1 MGRAKARLSAMKIEP
16 LGDSALIVRVVEN
29 FEKDPDGALD
39 AVLTALRHLEAGKI
53 PGVIELA
60 PAYTTIGVFYNP
72 LQIESVTSGQSPFDI
87 LETKIREALSTSSFE
102 NETSIEMRTVEV
114 PVCYG
119 EELGP
124 DLADVSRVTGLPE
137 TEVIRLHANANYR
150 VACVGF
156 IAGFTFLS
164 GLPPQL
170 ATPRR
175 ATPRQEVPAGAVG
188 IGGAQTG
195 IYPKKSP
202 GGWNIIGRTPLR
214 LFDVTKD
221 PPAKLR
227 PGDRVRFREISREE
241 FDALSQ

>member
-1 MGRAKARLSAMKIEP
+1 MKIEP
-16 LGDSALIVRVVEN
+16 LGDSALIVRVVDD
-29 FEKDPDGALD
+29 FEKNPDGALNG
-39 AVLTALRHLEAGKI
+39 VLTALRHLEGAKI

-60 PAYTTIGVFYNP
+60 PAYTTIGVFYDP
-72 LQIESVTSGQSPFDI
+72 MRVEPGAAGQSPFET
-87 LETKIREALSTSSFE
+87 LETKIRDVLSISSLGKEAE
-102 NETSIEMRTVEV
+102 IETPVVEI

-119 EELGP
+119 KELGP
-124 DLADVSRVTGLPE
+124 DLADVAEQAGLPE
-137 TEVIRLHANANYR
+137 TDVIRLHASANYR

-156 IAGFTFLS
+156 IAGFSFLS

-175 ATPRQEVPAGAVG
+175 ASPRQEVPAGSVG

-202 GGWNIIGRTPLR
+202 GGWNLIGRTPLR
-214 LFDVTKD
+214 LFDVTRD
-221 PPAKLR
+221 PPTRLR
-227 PGDRVRFREISREE
+227 AGDRIRFREISRQE

>member
-1 MGRAKARLSAMKIEP
+1 MKIEP
-16 LGDSALIVRVVEN
+16 LGDSALIVRVVDDFAEN
-29 FEKDPDGALD
+29 PDGALD
-39 AVLTALRHLEAGKI
+39 AVLAALRPLEAAKI
-53 PGVIELA
+53 PGVIEMA
-60 PAYTTIGVFYNP
+60 PAYTTIGVFYDP
-72 LQIESVTSGQSPFDI
+72 MRLEPGAAGQSAFDVV
-87 LETKIREALSTSSFE
+87 EAKIRNVLSASSFE
-102 NETSIEMRTVEV
+102 NETAIETPLVEI

-137 TEVIRLHANANYR
+137 SEVIGRHANADYR

-175 ATPRQEVPAGAVG
+175 ATPRTEVPAGSVG

-227 PGDRVRFREISREE
+227 AGDRVRFREISRQE
-241 FDALSQ
+241 FDTLSQ

>member
-1 MGRAKARLSAMKIEP
+1 MKIEP
-16 LGDSALIVRVVEN
+16 LGDSALIVRVVN
-29 FEKDPDGALD
+29 DFAANPDGALD
-39 AVLTALRHLEAGKI
+39 AVLAALRQLQAAKI
-53 PGVIELA
+53 PGVTEMA
-60 PAYTTIGVFYNP
+60 PAYTTIGVYYDP
-72 LQIESVTSGQSPFDI
+72 MRLERGAASQSAFDVVETRI
-87 LETKIREALSTSSFE
+87 RKVLGEFSLEK
-102 NETSIEMRTVEV
+102 ETAIEMPVVEI

-119 EELGP
+119 DELGP

-137 TEVIRLHANANYR
+137 VEVVRCHANADYR

-175 ATPRQEVPAGAVG
+175 ATPRTEVPAGSVG

-227 PGDRVRFREISREE
+227 AGDRVRFREISRSE
-241 FDALSQ
+241 FDTLSQ

>member
-1 MGRAKARLSAMKIEP
+1 MKIEP
-16 LGDSALIVRVVEN
+16 LGDSALIVRVVDDFTEN
-29 FEKDPDGALD
+29 PDRALN
-39 AVLTALRHLEAGKI
+39 AVLAAVGQLEAAKI
-53 PGVIELA
+53 PGVMEMA
-60 PAYTTIGVFYNP
+60 PAYTTIGVFYDP
-72 LQIESVTSGQSPFDI
+72 MRVDPGPAGQSLFDA
-87 LETKIREALSTSSFE
+87 LETRIRDVLNTPPFE
-102 NETSIEMRTVEV
+102 KEPAIEMPVVEI

-124 DLADVSRVTGLPE
+124 DLADVSGVAGLSGA
-137 TEVIRLHANANYR
+137 EVIRLHASANYR

-175 ATPRQEVPAGAVG
+175 ATPRQEVPAGSVG

-221 PPAKLR
+221 PPTRLR
-227 PGDRVRFREISREE
+227 AGDRVRFREIPRQE
-241 FDALSQ
+241 FDTLSP

>member
-1 MGRAKARLSAMKIEP
+1 MQVEP
-16 LGDSALIVRVVEN
+16 
-29 FEKDPDGALD
+29 
-39 AVLTALRHLEAGKI
+39 VL
-53 PGVIELA
+53 P
-60 PAYTTIGVFYNP
+60 
-72 LQIESVTSGQSPFDI
+72 GQSPFAV
-87 LETKIREALSTSSFE
+87 LETKIRNVLRGLPFE
-102 NETSIEMRTVEV
+102 RETAIEMPVVEI

-124 DLADVSRVTGLPE
+124 DLGDVSRGAGLPE
-137 TEVIRLHANANYR
+137 TEVIRLHAGTDYR

-175 ATPRQEVPAGAVG
+175 ATPRQKVPGGSVG

-195 IYPKKSP
+195 IYPKESP

-227 PGDRVRFREISREE
+227 AGDRVRFREISRQE
-241 FDALSQ
+241 FDNLSQ